1 MKYSISPRKA
11 ATYLPILILL
21 LALAPRIWWWSQ
33 KQSLY
38 GDELTSLSLSYCNP
52 GWGSRTF
59 EDGHAYTGTEL
70 RRMLYT
76 DGDEGLKGLK
86 ADLRSLYHD
95 NEDASHASL
104 YYMLLRGSLTGCQV
118 TAPDAIARRAC
129 LINFPFFLISF
140 FSIACLLRR
149 LWPGRPLLQSGALA
163 ASFLNPA
170 SISLTLLVREYA
182 LAECLFSLWGLYCA
196 GEMLRMRSANPVSGQ
211 RTAARMG
218 CWFCGALLSAG
229 LLSTGYFN
237 ALFLGLTLIWL
248 GWCAWRCG
256 RLKQEWGQLVLLPL
270 MALLISWALYAG
282 FFSFLYDVRT
292 EEVGE
297 KLQGTEWLANVLQSA
312 KSGVKMA
319 VLYVLT
325 PVGTLVALALG
336 WQILKAKGRKSLRQ
350 KLRSLPPV
358 AGLCLSALCW
368 ILAAV
373 WLSPWKLTHYFSPAL
388 PLFLSL
394 SAALSWRML
403 RRQPRPAQLTAAF
416 LFTACSWCRP
426 LIEHLGTLRT
436 DLWPQQ
442 AAQIV
447 FYAPDAYER
456 HTLVQLSPYLGDK
469 QTCTVVTTPAAV
481 SQALE
486 QSATDT
492 LYVFGSIDCEALKAL
507 PGYQS
512 NQWFNDWME
521 RYVFVK
527 R

>member
-1 MKYSISPRKA
+1 MKYSISTRKA

-59 EDGHAYTGTEL
+59 EDSHAYTGTEL

-76 DGDEGLKGLK
+76 DEGDGLKGLK

-104 YYMLLRGSLTGCQV
+104 YYMLLRCSLTGCQV

-140 FSIACLLRR
+140 FAITCLLRR
-149 LWPGRPLLQSGALA
+149 LWPGRPLLQSGAVA
-163 ASFLNPA
+163 VAFLNPA

-182 LAECLFSLWGLYCA
+182 LAECLFSLWGLYCV
-196 GEMLRMRSANPVSGQ
+196 GEMLRMRSPNLLPGQ
-211 RTAARMG
+211 RTVIRMG
-218 CWFCGALLSAG
+218 RWLWGALLAAG

-256 RLKQEWGQLVLLPL
+256 RLKQEWGQLILLPL
-270 MALLISWALYAG
+270 MALLISRGMYAG
-282 FFSFLYDVRT
+282 FFSFLHDVRT

-297 KLQGTEWLANVLQSA
+297 KLQGSGWLANVLQSA
-312 KSGVKMA
+312 RSGVKMA

-325 PVGTLVALALG
+325 PVGTLVPLALG
-336 WQILKAKGRKSLRQ
+336 LQILRAKGRKNLRQ
-350 KLRSLPPV
+350 KLRSLPRA
-358 AGLCLSALCW
+358 AGLWLCALCW

-394 SAALSWRML
+394 STAFSGPML
-403 RRQPRPAQLTAAF
+403 RRQPRPALLTAAM
-416 LFTACSWCRP
+416 LFAACSWCRP

-442 AAQIV
+442 AEQIV

-469 QTCTVVTTPAAV
+469 QTCTMVTTPAAV
-481 SQALE
+481 HQALE

-492 LYVFGSIDCEALKAL
+492 LYVFGSIDNETLKTL
-507 PGYQS
+507 PGYRG
-512 NQWFNDWME
+512 NQWFNDWKA

-527 R
+527 P